1 MGIVLGLIVFVL
13 LPAALS
19 WGICS
24 GMRVLS
30 PASSRRRRVAI
41 AAACAGFLPI
51 LVPLLSVLDVEFPEG
66 LIAIVA
72 ILLAGALMALLV
84 GLPVAIRATRRDFPA

>member
-30 PASSRRRRVAI
+30 PASSRRRRVVLGAG
-41 AAACAGFLPI
+41 CAGLLPI
-51 LVPLLSVLDVEFPEG
+51 IVPLISVMDVEFPEG
-66 LIAIVA
+66 LMAIAAV
-72 ILLAGALMALLV
+72 LFAGFLMALLV
-84 GLPVAIRATRRDFPA
+84 GLPVAIRATRKDFPA

>member
-1 MGIVLGLIVFVL
+1 MGYLMVLIVTVA
-13 LPAALS
+13 LPAALA

-30 PASSRRRRVAI
+30 PTSSRRRRVVV

-51 LVPLLSVLDVEFPEG
+51 IVPLLSVLDVEFPEG

-72 ILLAGALMALLV
+72 ILFAGMLMALLV
-84 GLPVAIRATRRDFPA
+84 GLPVAIRTTRSDFPA

>member
-1 MGIVLGLIVFVL
+1 MGYLMVLIVMVA
-13 LPAALS
+13 LPAALA

-30 PASSRRRRVAI
+30 PTSSRRRRVVV

-51 LVPLLSVLDVEFPEG
+51 IVPLLSVLDVEFPEG

-72 ILLAGALMALLV
+72 ILFAGMLMALLV
-84 GLPVAIRATRRDFPA
+84 GLPVAIRTTRSDFPA

>member
-1 MGIVLGLIVFVL
+1 MGYLMVLIVMMA

-30 PASSRRRRVAI
+30 PTSSRRRRVVV

-51 LVPLLSVLDVEFPEG
+51 IVPLLSVLDVEFPEG

-72 ILLAGALMALLV
+72 ILFAGMLMALLV
-84 GLPVAIRATRRDFPA
+84 GLPVAIRTTRSDFPA

>member
-1 MGIVLGLIVFVL
+1 MEIILGLAVFVV
-13 LPAALS
+13 LPGALS

-41 AAACAGFLPI
+41 SAGLAGFLPI
-51 LVPLLSVLDVEFPEG
+51 IIPLLSVLDVDFPEG
-66 LIAIVA
+66 LIAIAA
-72 ILLAGALMALLV
+72 ILFAGLLMALLV
-84 GLPVAIRATRRDFPA
+84 GLPVAIRTTRDDFPC